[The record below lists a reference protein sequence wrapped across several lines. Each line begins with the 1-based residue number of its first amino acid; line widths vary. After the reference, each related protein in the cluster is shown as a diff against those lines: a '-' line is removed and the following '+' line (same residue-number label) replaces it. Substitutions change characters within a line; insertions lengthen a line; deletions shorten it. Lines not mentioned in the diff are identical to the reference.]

1 MELTVNDALIST
13 DIDRLI
19 RFISEKQK
27 TTMKEVQ
34 QNTGVDK
41 KIIEKWIKIL
51 EDEGYI
57 DIDYRFTNTFF
68 VWKGLIQQKQKTQ
81 MPVPETR
88 KLNLESNKNNGE
100 SKKEVSS
107 VM

>member
-41 KIIEKWIKIL
+41 KLTIDSQIL
-51 EDEGYI
+51 FLYGK
-57 DIDYRFTNTFF
+57 
-68 VWKGLIQQKQKTQ
+68 V
-81 MPVPETR
+81 
-88 KLNLESNKNNGE
+88 
-100 SKKEVSS
+100 
-107 VM
+107 